1 MRSRSPNVTSTI
13 RVTEDDCRNVSWR
26 LVETTPHYRRYIGTG
41 THPASGVEITVQK
54 TEYLAEDELLAV
66 NAERRND
73 NDGRRWSEGTGSE
86 KGGNVPMVHVASV
99 PLNKFFA
106 EIAPR
111 LTEGDQDFSK
121 WWLRQSRNLPFR
133 TRNGNL

>member
-1 MRSRSPNVTSTI
+1 MTTSLTA
-13 RVTEDDCRNVSWR
+13 DDCRNVSWR

-41 THPASGVEITVQK
+41 THPVSGVEITVQK
-54 TEYLAEDELLAV
+54 TEYLAEDDLRDI
-66 NAERRND
+66 NAARRNETD
-73 NDGRRWSEGTGSE
+73 NTPWSSGAGSE

-111 LTEGDQDFSK
+111 LTEGDEDYSK
-121 WWLRQSRNLPFR
+121 WWLRQARNQLWR